1 MNKEDS
7 HEIDFSDLWNRP
19 GFLIRRLHQIHVA
32 MFLEECREFNVTPVQ
47 FGVLTV
53 LKDTETSDLV
63 SIARRIGVDRITVAD
78 VVRRLERRDLVDR
91 PPNTADKRTKIAR
104 ITEQGRTF
112 VEAVQPAMI
121 RAQKRF
127 VNPLSKEENE
137 VLNKLLTRLILENNE
152 VSRAPLR
159 HNVGKSKV

>member
-7 HEIDFSDLWNRP
+7 HEIDYYDLWNRP

-53 LKDTETSDLV
+53 LKDGETSDLV
-63 SIARRIGVDRITVAD
+63 SIAGRIGVDRVTVAD
-78 VVRRLERRDLVDR
+78 VVRRLERRGLVDR

-104 ITEQGRTF
+104 ITKQGRTF
-112 VEAVQPAMI
+112 VDAVQPAMI

-127 VNPLSKEENE
+127 VNPLRENE
-137 VLNKLLTRLILENNE
+137 NAILTELLTKLILENDE

-159 HNVGKSKV
+159 HKVGKPNA

>member
-1 MNKEDS
+1 MNNEDS
-7 HEIDFSDLWNRP
+7 HETDYSSLWNRP

-53 LKDTETSDLV
+53 LKDSETSDLV

-78 VVRRLERRDLVDR
+78 VVRRLERRGLVDR
-91 PPNTADKRTKIAR
+91 PPNIADKRTKIAR

-112 VEAVQPAMI
+112 VDAVQPAMI
-121 RAQKRF
+121 KAQERF
-127 VNPLSKEENE
+127 VDPLGKEENE
-137 VLNKLLTRLILENNE
+137 TLNRLLTRLILENNE

-159 HNVGKSKV
+159 HDIGKSGG

>member
-7 HEIDFSDLWNRP
+7 LEIDFSDLWNRP

-104 ITEQGRTF
+104 ITEKGRTF

-127 VNPLSKEENE
+127 VDPLAKEENE
-137 VLNKLLTRLILENNE
+137 VLNSLLTRLILENNE

-159 HNVGKSKV
+159 HDMGKSKA